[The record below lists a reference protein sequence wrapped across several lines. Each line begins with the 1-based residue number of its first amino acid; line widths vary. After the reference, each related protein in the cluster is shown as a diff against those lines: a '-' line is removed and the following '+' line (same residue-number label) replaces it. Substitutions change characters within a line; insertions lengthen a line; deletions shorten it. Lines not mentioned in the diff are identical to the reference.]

1 MTQDIPSRSP
11 LFSIATLG
19 LEEGGRIG
27 VSPLPGRYNPLADC
41 GGWGGPRPSRKFGVV
56 YNMAGVRGVLVRYN
70 NNGRERSMVIGSR
83 RSDELE
89 RALRLAANLPKPGL
103 EHESPPK

>member
-1 MTQDIPSRSP
+1 
-11 LFSIATLG
+11 
-19 LEEGGRIG
+19 
-27 VSPLPGRYNPLADC
+27 
-41 GGWGGPRPSRKFGVV
+41 
-56 YNMAGVRGVLVRYN
+56 
-70 NNGRERSMVIGSR
+70 MVIGSR